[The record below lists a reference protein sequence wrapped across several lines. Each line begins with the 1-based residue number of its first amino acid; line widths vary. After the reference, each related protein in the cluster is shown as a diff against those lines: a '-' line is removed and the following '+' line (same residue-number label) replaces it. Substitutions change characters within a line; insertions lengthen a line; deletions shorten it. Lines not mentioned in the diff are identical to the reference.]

1 MTKNGLVLITM
12 LLLGWL
18 LPSLAQSSFSSI
30 LSQEGKDILVLHIN
44 GKTEEGW
51 HISQGSITIEECEGA
66 ALEGGRK
73 EPASNDFAYGDQCNS
88 VSLAERLKV
97 TAPTYHIRGYYQY
110 IVCSDM
116 SCLAPKYV
124 EFDYRGKGIAEETST
139 EERIV
144 EAKEEN
150 VVSDTLSGAATGVKV
165 VGENNGFN
173 PADNPLWAQVIDE
186 LKSLDDKTSDT
197 ESGDLLSLCLLAFA
211 GGLLALFTPCVWP
224 VIPLTVSFFMKRGKG
239 VRDAVLYGVCI
250 IVIFLLLGIVVTS
263 LFGADALN
271 GLATNAAFNIV
282 CFVVLVLLGL
292 SFVGLYTLQLP
303 ASWGNR
309 LDTAV
314 ERTSGIISIFL
325 MALTLVVVSF
335 SCTAPVVGMLL
346 VEVATRGEV
355 LAPLVGMLSFALA
368 LALPFTLF
376 ALFPGIMKRMPR
388 SGEWMQHVKVTL
400 GVLEVAFALK
410 FLSVADLAYGW
421 HILSRDTFLIVWI
434 VVFASLGIYYLVN
447 VGRRRMLHILLS
459 LVPFAFVAYL
469 VTGLFG
475 APCTMVSAFL
485 PPMEIVEHT
494 VYTDYEKGMA
504 EARRQGKPVFL
515 EFTGYGCVN
524 CRKMEG
530 AVFAD
535 ARVTSALR
543 SDFVCIRL
551 YVDDRTPL
559 SQKPFRT
566 VGDKWSLLERYKF
579 GEQSQPLY
587 LILSADGIPQKK
599 AYHYD
604 EDVQRFLQW
613 LEL

>member
-1 MTKNGLVLITM
+1 MMKSRVVLITI

-18 LPSLAQSSFSSI
+18 IPSMAQSSFSSS
-30 LSQEGKDILVLHIN
+30 LSHEGGDVIVLHVN
-44 GKTEEGW
+44 GKTEDDW
-51 HISQGSITIEECEGA
+51 HISQGTLTIEECEGA
-66 ALEGGRK
+66 MLEGGAK
-73 EPASNDFAYGDQCNS
+73 EPSSNDYPYGETCRK
-88 VSLAERLKV
+88 VSLVERFKV
-97 TAPTYHIRGYYQY
+97 TAASYHIKGYYQY

-124 EFDYRGKGIAEETST
+124 EFDYRGKGVAEETSA
-139 EERIV
+139 EEKTV
-144 EAKEEN
+144 ETKEEDI
-150 VVSDTLSGAATGVKV
+150 VSDTLVGDAAGGQVAAGDK
-165 VGENNGFN
+165 GFD
-173 PADNPLWAQVIDE
+173 PAENPLWTPVTDE
-186 LKSLDDKTSDT
+186 LKSLNDMTSDA
-197 ESGDLLSLCLLAFA
+197 ESGDLLSLCLLAFV

-224 VIPLTVSFFMKRGKG
+224 VIPLTVSFFMKRGRG
-239 VRDAVLYGVCI
+239 VRDAVLYGVSI
-250 IVIFLLLGIVVTS
+250 MVIFLLMGVVVTS

-271 GLATNAAFNIV
+271 GLATNATFNVV

-335 SCTAPVVGMLL
+335 SCTAPVIGMLL

-355 LAPLVGMLSFALA
+355 LAPLAGMSSFAFA

-376 ALFPGIMKRMPR
+376 ALFPGLMKRMPR

-400 GVLEVAFALK
+400 GVLEMAFALK

-434 VVFASLGIYYLVN
+434 VVFASLGIYYLVK
-447 VGRRRMLHILLS
+447 VSRRRMLHILLS
-459 LVPFAFVAYL
+459 LIPFAFVAYL

-485 PPMEIVEHT
+485 PPMEITEHA
-494 VYTDYEKGMA
+494 VYTDYEEGMA

-566 VGDKWSLLERYKF
+566 IGDKWSLLERYKF

-587 LILSADGIPQKK
+587 LILTADGIPQKE

-613 LEL
+613 LEQ